1 VTIAPHIVE
10 SLHAE
15 GTEEHHL
22 VQSAGDR
29 GEAPRD
35 RSQEKVTR
43 QNKSNRMLTPS
54 LGEI

>member
-1 VTIAPHIVE
+1 VTIAPHDVE

-15 GTEEHHL
+15 GIEKHRL

>member
-1 VTIAPHIVE
+1 VTIAPHVVE

-15 GTEEHHL
+15 GIEKPHL